1 MVLSNELPTML
12 QLMGHF
18 LASVIAWRG
27 RELARLQAARRSR
40 LGGADGIR
48 FRADHLVRCG
58 EIWQDAQ
65 PGVTVNWL
73 SIPSNP
79 FASRLLRWIISPVS
93 RLYL

>member
-58 EIWQDAQ
+58 EIWQYAQ
-65 PGVTVNWL
+65 PGVTVNGL
-73 SIPSNP
+73 SIPLEPLRISP
-79 FASRLLRWIISPVS
+79 SRWIISS
-93 RLYL
+93 SL